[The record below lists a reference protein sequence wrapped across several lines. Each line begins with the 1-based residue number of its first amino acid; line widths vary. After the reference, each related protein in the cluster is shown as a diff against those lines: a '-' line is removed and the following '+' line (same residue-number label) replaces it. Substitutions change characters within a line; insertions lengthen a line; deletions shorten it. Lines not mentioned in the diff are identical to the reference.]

1 MTFINFIL
9 FAAVIIITFAAA
21 RQALFFKREPRSA
34 LAWVVFILALPPFGA
49 LVFYLFGVNRVRTR
63 ARALK
68 PATHTAGAEQP
79 VGTDPLDRLGHAV
92 TGHPRRAGNGVEA
105 LFDGESAF
113 PAMLADIE
121 GARQRILLSTY
132 IFDADE
138 AGTAFIDALSSAVA
152 RGVDVRVMIDG
163 IGELYSLP
171 RRAVPRLRA
180 VGVRAERFLPPRLWP
195 PRFRINLRN
204 HRKLLIV
211 DDRIAFTGGMNISE
225 RHCSA
230 GPRRGRVHDIQFR
243 LKGPVVRDLTE
254 AFAEDWRVVTGEV
267 ITPAILPTETG
278 QVTCRM
284 VLDGPN
290 EDLDRLP
297 LMLVGAIGIACERI
311 AIMTPYFLPPR
322 ELIVA
327 LQAAAL
333 RGVRVDL
340 ILPAKNNLP
349 YVDWAMRNMLWELLE
364 RDIGVHYQPGSFVH
378 SKLFLVDSDY
388 AQIGSANL
396 DSRSLRLNFE
406 LVVEVLDEECIGG
419 LYEHFD
425 TALARSQRLTLADV
439 DGRPWP
445 IRLRDGLAWLF
456 TPYL

>member
-1 MTFINFIL
+1 MTFIDFIL
-9 FAAVIIITFAAA
+9 LAVVGVVTLAAA
-21 RQALFFKREPRSA
+21 RHALFFKREPRSA
-34 LAWVVFILALPPFGA
+34 LAWLVFILALPPFGA

-68 PATHTAGAEQP
+68 PATRAVGAKQP
-79 VGTDPLDRLGHAV
+79 VGIDPLDRLGHAV
-92 TGHPRRAGNGVEA
+92 SGHPRRTGNRVEP
-105 LFDGESAF
+105 LVDGEGAY

-121 GARQRILLSTY
+121 GAQQRILLSTY

-138 AGTAFIDALSSAVA
+138 IGTAFIDALSRAMA
-152 RGVDVRVMIDG
+152 RGVDVRVLVDG
-163 IGELYSLP
+163 IGELYSLS

-180 VGVRAERFLPPRLWP
+180 AGVRAERFLPPRLWP

-204 HRKLLIV
+204 HRKLLII
-211 DDRIAFTGGMNISE
+211 DDQIAFTGGMNISD
-225 RHCSA
+225 RHCSTIPA
-230 GPRRGRVHDIQFR
+230 RGRVHDLQFR
-243 LKGPVVRDLTE
+243 LKGPVVRDLVE
-254 AFAEDWRVVTGEV
+254 AFADDWRFVTGER
-267 ITPAILPTETG
+267 ITPATLPAMAG

-297 LMLVGAIGIACERI
+297 LMLVGAIGIARERI

-322 ELIVA
+322 EIIVA
-327 LQAAAL
+327 LQAASL

-340 ILPAKNNLP
+340 LLPAENNLP
-349 YVDWAMRNMLWELLE
+349 YMDWAMRNMLWELLE
-364 RDIGVHYQPGSFVH
+364 RNIGVHYQPGSFVH
-378 SKLFLVDSDY
+378 SKLFLVDGDY

-396 DSRSLRLNFE
+396 DPRSLRLNFE
-406 LVVEVLDEECIGG
+406 IAVEVLGEECIGG

-425 TALARSQRLTLADV
+425 NALARSQLLTLADV

-445 IRLRDGLAWLF
+445 VRLRDGLAWLF